1 MTFKQ
6 LLDTAAQYQIT
17 ENTARANAQSVFV
30 CIRGAHVD
38 GHDLAQNA
46 YRNGCRHFVAEVPL
60 RLPADATVIT
70 SPSTRTALA
79 QLACKHYGEPS
90 RRLRVIGITGTKGKT
105 TTALLLHHILNGAGI
120 PCGYIGT
127 NGISVKEGQLQVTA
141 NTTPDAVTLQ
151 GALRDMVD
159 AGCQAAVVEV
169 SSQALKQ
176 ERVFG
181 TTFDTTIFTNLS
193 PDHIG
198 PTEHPDL
205 ADYAA
210 CKQKLFTDYPC
221 QTVLCNI
228 DDPFAGALL
237 SATHAP
243 HRLTCG
249 ISARADF
256 SLTNVTP
263 YRDGGVLGICFCV
276 ESRNA
281 APQVC
286 RLPLIG
292 QGNAYNA
299 LLAIAC
305 AAECFG
311 IPLSRSTTLL
321 ETVTVPGRSE
331 TICLPNGA
339 LAIIDYAHNGVSLR
353 QLLTDLRAYTPKRL
367 LLLIGSVGERT
378 KLRRQEIGAVAGAL
392 ADLCIFTSDNP
403 GREDPAA
410 IVQDI
415 AAGARTCKIPAL
427 QIPDREEA
435 IRQAVDRLQPND
447 FLVLAGKGHERYQL
461 IGTEKCPFC
470 EKEILLSYAQKKEAE
485 SNAFR

>member
-1 MTFKQ
+1 MTFKE
-6 LLDTAAQYQIT
+6 LLDIATQYQIT
-17 ENTARANAQSVFV
+17 ENATRAGAKSVFV
-30 CIRGAHVD
+30 CIRGAHAD
-38 GHDLAQNA
+38 GHDFAQNA
-46 YRNGCRHFVAEVPL
+46 YQNGCRHFVAEAPL
-60 RLPADATVIT
+60 QLPADTTVVT
-70 SPSTRTALA
+70 VPCTRVALA
-79 QLACKHYGEPS
+79 QLACAHYDEPS
-90 RRLRVIGITGTKGKT
+90 RRLRVIGVTGTKGKT
-105 TTALLLHHILNGAGI
+105 TTALLLRHILNGSGI

-127 NGISVKEGQLQVTA
+127 NGVSVRDGQLKVTA

-151 GALRDMVD
+151 GALWEMAE

-176 ERVFG
+176 ERVLG
-181 TTFDTTIFTNLS
+181 TVFDTALFTNLS

-221 QTVLCNI
+221 QTVLCNT
-228 DDPFAGALL
+228 DDPFAGVLL

-243 HRLTCG
+243 RRLTCG
-249 ISARADF
+249 TAAHAMYTLQAVR
-256 SLTNVTP
+256 P
-263 YRDGGVLGICFCV
+263 YRSGGVLGICFSV

-281 APQVC
+281 AQIC
-286 RLPLIG
+286 CLPLIG

-311 IPLSRSTTLL
+311 IPLRRSAALL
-321 ETVTVPGRSE
+321 ERVTVPGRSE
-331 TICLPNGA
+331 TISLPNGA

-353 QLLTDLRAYTPKRL
+353 QLLTDLRAYAPERL

-410 IVQDI
+410 IVRDI
-415 AAGARTCKIPAL
+415 AAGATGCATPPL
-427 QIPDREEA
+427 QIPDRAEA

-461 IGTEKCPFC
+461 IGTEKRPFC
-470 EKEILLSYAQKKEAE
+470 EKEILLSYAQEKALL
-485 SNAFR
+485 